1 MISKVINSFLLG
13 LIFVLLL
20 DFLLFIGIKINYI
33 DIYNIKVY
41 YNPLFVDNQPYI
53 ILFVLSIVFG
63 YFISNKKSLKIFTY
77 IYIMLIVI
85 SLSTFYEP
93 IGKSLGQLLFKKD
106 NISFKVGKISFNGD
120 LLYKGRKYT
129 YIYRKDINKVIKLS
143 SNELLQS
150 K

>member
-1 MISKVINSFLLG
+1 MISKVISSFLLG

-53 ILFVLSIVFG
+53 VLFVLSIIFG
-63 YFISNKKSLKIFTY
+63 YFISSKKRLKLFAY
-77 IYIMLIVI
+77 IYIVLIFL
-85 SLSTFYEP
+85 SLSTFYKP
-93 IGKSLGQLLFKKD
+93 IGKNLGELLFKRD
-106 NISFKVGKISFNGD
+106 SLSFKVGKTAFNGD
-120 LLYKGRKYT
+120 LLYRGRRYT
-129 YIYRKDINKVIKLS
+129 YIFRKDIDKMIKLP
-143 SNELLQS
+143 NNDLLYS

>member
-1 MISKVINSFLLG
+1 MISRVISSFLLG
-13 LIFVLLL
+13 FIFVLLL

-33 DIYNIKVY
+33 DIYDIKVY

-53 ILFVLSIVFG
+53 VLFILSIIFG

-77 IYIMLIVI
+77 IYILLIVI

-93 IGKSLGQLLFKKD
+93 IGKSLGKLLFEKD
-106 NISFKVGKISFNGD
+106 NISFKVGKISFSGD

-143 SNELLQS
+143 NNELLQS